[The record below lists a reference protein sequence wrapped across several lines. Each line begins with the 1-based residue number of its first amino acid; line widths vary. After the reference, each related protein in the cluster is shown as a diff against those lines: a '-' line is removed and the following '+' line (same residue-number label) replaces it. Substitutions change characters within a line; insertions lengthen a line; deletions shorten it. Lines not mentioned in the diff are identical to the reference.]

1 MEGNREGVREWEV
14 NIIKAKKSKEKEK
27 AKAQTTWEQ
36 CNGQISALPLP
47 LTLALCS
54 EHMMPQDAHHWIGNN
69 IPRVDKVRGK
79 EQRRANCAGYFRW
92 TVRKHTLLPIA
103 SLLEV
108 LHHFVAR
115 SVVLGKMGASKTQRE
130 TYNTVSR
137 FYHARMILFR
147 MGSSICPGLIDGGLN
162 IIDTLETREIRPVK
176 PLNLPI

>member
-1 MEGNREGVREWEV
+1 MCTHQELGILLQHWLPMAFPKEWGHTWGHQSEEEPVLRCHLGADGGKQRRSRRVRSRYHQS
-14 NIIKAKKSKEKEK
+14 KKSKEKEK

-69 IPRVDKVRGK
+69 ILWVDKVRGK

-130 TYNTVSR
+130 T
-137 FYHARMILFR
+137 
-147 MGSSICPGLIDGGLN
+147 
-162 IIDTLETREIRPVK
+162 
-176 PLNLPI
+176 